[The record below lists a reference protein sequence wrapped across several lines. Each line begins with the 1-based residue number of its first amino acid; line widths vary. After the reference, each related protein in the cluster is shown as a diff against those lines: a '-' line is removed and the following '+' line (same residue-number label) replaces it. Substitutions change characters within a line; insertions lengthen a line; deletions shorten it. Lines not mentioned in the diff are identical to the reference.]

1 MAFEVEAHWEQRVWW
16 AAHRETNGL
25 MVEAATIETLR
36 QAVERSFPELAGLT
50 LKLGPEEEAVLAQL
64 ATEGEGRGAETARH
78 LRV

>member
-1 MAFEVEAHWEQRVWW
+1 LKLRLTGTRSSASGGPRI
-16 AAHRETNGL
+16 G
-25 MVEAATIETLR
+25 VEAATIETLR

-50 LKLGPEEEAVLAQL
+50 LKRGPEEEAVLAQL